1 LNSPLVSRRNL
12 GLGLL
17 VVMAA
22 GGAYL
27 MFGASDQK
35 RVLNLLRELAAAM
48 SSLPGESELARGR
61 RLRAV
66 LTRSTVPAVRLS
78 VPELGAFEGP
88 EAIARLLE
96 LAEGRRVRL
105 TIEQS
110 DVRLRGSRAE
120 ATLLT
125 TLIVN
130 LPAEERRQ
138 SRTLSVELVRE
149 KQEFR
154 VASVAVSAQSSEQPE
169 ARP

>member
-1 LNSPLVSRRNL
+1 M
-12 GLGLL
+12 G
-17 VVMAA
+17 A

-27 MFGASDQK
+27 MFGASDHK
-35 RVLNLLRELAAAM
+35 RVLNMLRELAAAM
-48 SSLPGESELARGR
+48 SSLPGESALARAR

-66 LTRSTVPAVRLS
+66 LTRSTVPTVTLS
-78 VPELGAFEGP
+78 VPELGAFEGR
-88 EAIARLLE
+88 EAIGKLLE
-96 LAEGRRVRL
+96 LADGQHVRL

-110 DVRLRGSRAE
+110 DVRLKGSRAE

-130 LPAEERRQ
+130 LPGEERRQ

-154 VASVAVSAQSSEQPE
+154 VVSVAVSAQSREQPE